1 MSILK
6 NKFSV
11 WNKKVLPLPFFRI
24 EFWLREVVA
33 SNFCHFQGFTLFM
46 NDNDE
51 CVLRVLKDWNGLLS
65 DHIDPI
71 ETDNTSRLGLSI
83 VQTMQY
89 LKSLFLSRR
98 SIKRVKEGHLKCRIV
113 TCLNRIKVLQ
123 FYQASKIGESGH
135 QSDAQCIMHF
145 ILIDSPFSPD
155 KTGISSSEISS
166 GFLNFT
172 FSLIFILLPLVIFV
186 LWNLFWSDTSLLF
199 QQRLRTNK

>member
-1 MSILK
+1 
-6 NKFSV
+6 
-11 WNKKVLPLPFFRI
+11 
-24 EFWLREVVA
+24 
-33 SNFCHFQGFTLFM
+33 M

-98 SIKRVKEGHLKCRIV
+98 SIKRVKEGHLKCRSV
-113 TCLNRIKVLQ
+113 TCLNRIKVVQ
-123 FYQASKIGESGH
+123 FYQASTIGESGH